1 MPEDKE
7 KRRLTLPTR
16 KNLYESA
23 HLLRRDSSRELGVF
37 LDGLWAY
44 VQDPRVAA
52 ADPEKG
58 IQQLEV
64 RWEPGLDNGP
74 VSARFAVLDYNA
86 DTGTLVPPALWDRR
100 GARYTGTG
108 GEPLDAS
115 QCDSYQFHQVNTW
128 AVAQS
133 VLDMYEAPQAL
144 GRPIPWAFGGNR
156 LILVPHAGY
165 DENAYYDRH
174 SKSLQFYYFG
184 ASGAPT
190 YTCLSHDIIA
200 HEMGHAV
207 LDGIRPFYYQYTSLQ
222 TAAFHEAIADI
233 TAIVAAILNNPLRRS
248 VGAAGHGAL
257 DHENAIALLAEQFGA
272 EVMRTSSLRNANNDF
287 KMDDFSAESSPHD
300 LSQVLTGAMFE
311 ILAGIAAI
319 HQGNGNS
326 SPLQALWWAADRFRR
341 LALQPLDFCPPVD
354 VQFADYARAVLK
366 NFVLYEERDSDNG
379 KAYHD
384 LINDVFHRRQI
395 CHHDVTACRADPRQ
409 CAVTPGDAPR
419 IEIVHDINRIAR
431 SRAAAYYFLNDNRR
445 QLHIPPQQDVEVVD
459 LYDTAKYGAAAVRL
473 PREIIVEYVWR
484 EEVPLED
491 ARFGRLQGTQAE
503 LLCGGTLVL
512 DGRGNV
518 LAWENK
524 PGFSGGYD
532 LTNGRQRRDA
542 LLEHIARQARYGIR
556 GEPETAVPGPWSP
569 PVIATIEDGRLQ
581 LEIPPPLRNPLH
593 ATAEE
598 EPNPWRQLQWTTSF

>member
-7 KRRLTLPTR
+7 KRRLTLATR

-37 LDGLWAY
+37 LQGLWAY

-52 ADPEKG
+52 ADPAQG

-64 RWEPGLDNGP
+64 RWEPGLGDGP

-86 DTGTLVPPALWDRR
+86 DTGALIPPARWSQR
-100 GARYTGTG
+100 GARYTGPDGQT
-108 GEPLDAS
+108 LDAS
-115 QCDSYQFHQVNTW
+115 QCDSFQFHQVNMW

-133 VLDMYEAPQAL
+133 VLDLYEAPQAL

-165 DENAYYDRH
+165 DENAYYDRN

-184 ASGAPT
+184 AAGAPT

-207 LDGIRPFYYQYTSLQ
+207 LDGIRPFYYHYTSLQ
-222 TAAFHEAIADI
+222 TAAFHEAIADL
-233 TAIVAAILNNPLRRS
+233 TAIIIAILNNPLRRS

-257 DHENAIALLAEQFGA
+257 DRDNAIALLAEEFGA
-272 EVMRTSSLRNANNDF
+272 EVMRSSSLRNANNTF
-287 KMDDFSAESSPHD
+287 TMDDFAVDTSPHD

-319 HQGNGNS
+319 HQRDGRS

-354 VQFADYARAVLK
+354 IQFADYARAVLK
-366 NFVLYEERDSDNG
+366 NFLLYEERDSDHG
-379 KAYHD
+379 QAYYG
-384 LINDVFHRRQI
+384 LIHDVFHRRQI
-395 CHHDVTACRADPRQ
+395 CPFDAAHCRADPRQ
-409 CAVTPGDAPR
+409 CAVAPGDAPR
-419 IEIVHDINRIAR
+419 MEIIHDINRIAR

-445 QLHIPPQQDVEVVD
+445 QLHIPLQQDIEVVD

-491 ARFGRLQGTQAE
+491 ARFGRLQGTRAE

-524 PGFSGGYD
+524 PGFTGERD
-532 LTNGRQRRDA
+532 VQAGRQRRDA
-542 LLEHIARQARYGIR
+542 LLEHIARQTRFGIA

-569 PVIATIEDGRLQ
+569 AVVVSVEDGRLQ
-581 LEIPPPLRNPLH
+581 LAIPPPLRNPLH
-593 ATAEE
+593 ATAED